1 MCGACRLLLP
11 TVVFCFSKKRVDALA
26 DNLSRLDL
34 STASEKSE
42 VLVLTALSAVATL
55 QPLRLSTLD
64 GCGRSLTP
72 SILDARQQCEHM
84 VHHCT
89 VPK

>member
-1 MCGACRLLLP
+1 MMGIAFTVHAEAVCLACRLLLP

-42 VLVLTALSAVATL
+42 VLVPPAVNVVPTM
-55 QPLRLSTLD
+55 QPLVLECPVQLLQIPHPVCP
-64 GCGRSLTP
+64 G
-72 SILDARQQCEHM
+72 
-84 VHHCT
+84 
-89 VPK
+89 

>member
-42 VLVLTALSAVATL
+42 VLVPTALSAVATL
-55 QPLRLSTLD
+55 QLL
-64 GCGRSLTP
+64 
-72 SILDARQQCEHM
+72 
-84 VHHCT
+84 
-89 VPK
+89 

>member
-1 MCGACRLLLP
+1 MWQGLVVHAEALCGACRLLLP

-42 VLVLTALSAVATL
+42 VLVPTALSAVATL
-55 QPLRLSTLD
+55 QPL
-64 GCGRSLTP
+64 
-72 SILDARQQCEHM
+72 
-84 VHHCT
+84 
-89 VPK
+89 

>member
-1 MCGACRLLLP
+1 MCAACRLLLP

-42 VLVLTALSAVATL
+42 VT
-55 QPLRLSTLD
+55 
-64 GCGRSLTP
+64 TP
-72 SILDARQQCEHM
+72 HGYHS
-84 VHHCT
+84 
-89 VPK
+89 K